1 MLPDLKA
8 HVDFLRS
15 SRTQIT
21 KNELDTAGESPKVN
35 LSSMVKAQVQTYI
48 SIREAKY
55 HYISSLIALA
65 DCQPAALFRVIN
77 PLLGTD
83 VQKDLLFGRYNC
95 FVYHF
100 AKKITPV
107 LLSPEQSLQ
116 C

>member
-1 MLPDLKA
+1 
-8 HVDFLRS
+8 
-15 SRTQIT
+15 
-21 KNELDTAGESPKVN
+21 
-35 LSSMVKAQVQTYI
+35 MVKAQVQTYI
-48 SIREAKY
+48 SMIKEAKY

-77 PLLGTD
+77 PLLGRD
-83 VQKDLLFGRYNC
+83 VQEDLVFGSYNC